1 MTPRQ
6 VPPGLDGAD
15 KGLAAFVDVSL
26 RPAIADYDE
35 AICLRPEY
43 GFAFYNR
50 GSAWE
55 EKEDIS
61 RAIADHN
68 EALRIDSSD
77 ILAAEALKRWGHKP
91 SHPRRYHHD

>member
-1 MTPRQ
+1 LTPRQ
-6 VPPGLDGAD
+6 VPPASTVPTEAWPPSWTCHYD
-15 KGLAAFVDVSL
+15 
-26 RPAIADYDE
+26 RAIADYDE

-61 RAIADHN
+61 RAIADYN
-68 EALRIDSSD
+68 EALRIDPGD
-77 ILAAEALKRWGHKP
+77 IWAAEALKRLGSQAEP
-91 SHPRRYHHD
+91 PTSVSP